1 MEQHLKQEGLL
12 HTLVNTVADES
23 YAQPTPGATTQQEN
37 DRQTKLA
44 KRNKEEDAAINE
56 LWMALNDESMSHV
69 MQLQS
74 AKAIMEKLQEVYQ
87 PQGAVA
93 MISLRSKLYLLS
105 NKRFQSLK
113 DLFAAHHELVRQ
125 LESMGEAVDHMEQI
139 RTLLVAIP
147 EQFKHLL
154 GALSV
159 IRKQELQTMSLEQIK
174 RIFLDADETIGKDA
188 GVSQAAF
195 IGHNRETKKK
205 NQGGK
210 PFRSEHPKKN
220 MVCFECGKVGH
231 KRRNCFQLKK
241 KVNQGRVSSEEN
253 LAAAVSNVALMSQVV
268 VSAMDTEEPIAKTE
282 SPKAIVRAMEV
293 DRKNGFKVKIP
304 LERINMMRVKQIQDE
319 NDTRD
324 RRVRELPLHEL
335 PVTLPMYVDS
345 GASAH
350 MLREMRYFNN
360 LWEANEQTI
369 AMANGEKLKCNRV
382 GNAVLQS
389 DVGNKRFRLTLYNA
403 YFIPE
408 LHCNLISVSKMEET
422 GKRITFRDGQVEIWD
437 ESGQMIAKGRKV
449 NGLYALDVSPED
461 NTVCANLGQIS
472 SNVDIWHKRF
482 AHLGDDEVSSKSYGR
497 RARHKT

>member
-1 MEQHLKQEGLL
+1 MIVNLSEIFTRTLPIRFQSLLVVSWSRLRGISSRHISFCSTGYGPSIPYTKMENRTRRSLAPLFNGEERSFPFWKVRMEQHLKQEGLL

-74 AKAIMEKLQEVYQ
+74 AKEIMEKLQEVYQ

-253 LAAAVSNVALMSQVV
+253 LAAATV
-268 VSAMDTEEPIAKTE
+268 DTYKAFYNLFLFYDITILRICGPI
-282 SPKAIVRAMEV
+282 
-293 DRKNGFKVKIP
+293 
-304 LERINMMRVKQIQDE
+304 
-319 NDTRD
+319 
-324 RRVRELPLHEL
+324 
-335 PVTLPMYVDS
+335 
-345 GASAH
+345 
-350 MLREMRYFNN
+350 
-360 LWEANEQTI
+360 
-369 AMANGEKLKCNRV
+369 
-382 GNAVLQS
+382 
-389 DVGNKRFRLTLYNA
+389 
-403 YFIPE
+403 
-408 LHCNLISVSKMEET
+408 
-422 GKRITFRDGQVEIWD
+422 
-437 ESGQMIAKGRKV
+437 
-449 NGLYALDVSPED
+449 
-461 NTVCANLGQIS
+461 
-472 SNVDIWHKRF
+472 
-482 AHLGDDEVSSKSYGR
+482 
-497 RARHKT
+497 